1 MLKKYSLV
9 QTILIAVSVIIILI
23 GVLYIPKFLFGIFGA
38 LLLLGVIDTAK
49 AIAIG
54 VGIVIVLAILT
65 LIAAI
70 YIAYIIYKRW

>member
-65 LIAAI
+65 LIAAV
-70 YIAYIIYKRW
+70 YIAYIIYKK

>member
-1 MLKKYSLV
+1 MLKKYGLV
-9 QTILIAVSVIIILI
+9 QTILIAVSAITVFI

-54 VGIVIVLAILT
+54 VGIVIVLIILT
-65 LIAAI
+65 LIAAS
-70 YIAYIIYKRW
+70 YIAYIIYKR

>member
-65 LIAAI
+65 LIAAA
-70 YIAYIIYKRW
+70 YIAYIIYKK

>member
-9 QTILIAVSVIIILI
+9 QTILISVSVIVILI

-54 VGIVIVLAILT
+54 VGIVIVLIILT

-70 YIAYIIYKRW
+70 YIAYIIYKK